1 MGLNKKQIKEL
12 IGNPEEISA
21 DEVKK
26 LASLI
31 KDYPYFQTARL
42 LYSKGLQNTESV
54 DFDTSLQL
62 TATYAADRKKLYA
75 LLYGENT
82 ETFVQPEPVEVK
94 PQEPVAEP
102 VSQEV
107 DEKLETVSEIQTVEE
122 PIVQQ
127 VEEVQQIAKEIVEET
142 KPESVPTENP
152 TAEEPVVQQV
162 DEVQQVA
169 EEVVEETKPES
180 VPTEIQ
186 TAEESVAQQVEG
198 VQQVVEEV
206 VEETKQESVPT
217 EIQTVEES
225 VTQQVEEVQQIAEE
239 VVEETKT
246 EVEETVGSAQSV
258 EVQES
263 TESPEEVDSF
273 VVNEIVETTEE
284 PEEKIEAVPVVEEPK
299 QEESPAEPVV
309 EVEKTAVPTVK
320 PIFSE
325 PIIKAVTEEGPKNES
340 LAERILRE
348 CRERKEREANK
359 QAEPV
364 AQVSEPEKEEKQ
376 SVAEDELLDVSFDSA
391 ATTESANNEQ
401 LEQSP
406 IVFEM
411 LEEEPTAS
419 KPEEKKEKH
428 DWFERSGGLKNTES
442 DINLIDKFILEN
454 PEMPRFDS
462 RSGENTKDLALECVP
477 EHECVTESMAKIYIK
492 QQLFNKAI
500 EIYEKLRLKYPE
512 KSVYFA
518 NRISEVQELK
528 K

>member
-54 DFDTSLQL
+54 DFDASLQL

-82 ETFVQPEPVEVK
+82 ETFVQPEPVEVR

-107 DEKLETVSEIQTVEE
+107 EEKSEAVSEIQTVEE
-122 PIVQQ
+122 PVAQQ
-127 VEEVQQIAKEIVEET
+127 VEEVQQVAEVIVEET
-142 KPESVPTENP
+142 KPESVPTEIP
-152 TAEEPVVQQV
+152 MVEEPVAQQV
-162 DEVQQVA
+162 EEVQRVT
-169 EEVVEETKPES
+169 EEIVEETKPES
-180 VPTEIQ
+180 VPETQ
-186 TAEESVAQQVEG
+186 TA
-198 VQQVVEEV
+198 
-206 VEETKQESVPT
+206 
-217 EIQTVEES
+217 EES
-225 VTQQVEEVQQIAEE
+225 VTQQVEEVQQAVEE
-239 VVEETKT
+239 IVEET
-246 EVEETVGSAQSV
+246 EIEETVASAQSV
-258 EVQES
+258 EIQES
-263 TESPEEVDSF
+263 TESSEEVDSF
-273 VVNEIVETTEE
+273 VVNEIAETTEQS
-284 PEEKIEAVPVVEEPK
+284 EEKIEVVPVVEEPK
-299 QEESPAEPVV
+299 QEESPAEPVA

-325 PIIKAVTEEGPKNES
+325 PIIKAVTEDGPKNES

-359 QAEPV
+359 QAQPV
-364 AQVSEPEKEEKQ
+364 AQVSEPQKEEKQ

-401 LEQSP
+401 SEQAP

-462 RSGENTKDLALECVP
+462 RLGENTKDLALECVP
-477 EHECVTESMAKIYIK
+477 EHECITESMAKIYI
-492 QQLFNKAI
+492 Q
-500 EIYEKLRLKYPE
+500 
-512 KSVYFA
+512 
-518 NRISEVQELK
+518 
-528 K
+528 

>member
-54 DFDTSLQL
+54 DFDASLQL

-94 PQEPVAEP
+94 PQEPIAEP

-107 DEKLETVSEIQTVEE
+107 EEKSEAVSETQMVEE
-122 PIVQQ
+122 PVTQQ
-127 VEEVQQIAKEIVEET
+127 VE
-142 KPESVPTENP
+142 
-152 TAEEPVVQQV
+152 
-162 DEVQQVA
+162 EVQQVA
-169 EEVVEETKPES
+169 EEVVEETKTES
-180 VPTEIQ
+180 VPTEIP
-186 TAEESVAQQVEG
+186 TVEEPVAQQVEE
-198 VQQVVEEV
+198 VQQIAEEI
-206 VEETKQESVPT
+206 VEETKTESVPT
-217 EIQTVEES
+217 ETPAVEES
-225 VTQQVEEVQQIAEE
+225 VTQQVEEVQQVAEE
-239 VVEETKT
+239 IVEETKT
-246 EVEETVGSAQSV
+246 EIEETVESAQSI

-263 TESPEEVDSF
+263 TESSEGVDSF
-273 VVNEIVETTEE
+273 VVNEIVETTEQS
-284 PEEKIEAVPVVEEPK
+284 EEKIEVVSVVEEPK
-299 QEESPAEPVV
+299 QEEFPAEPVV

-325 PIIKAVTEEGPKNES
+325 PIIKAVTEDGPKNES

-359 QAEPV
+359 QVQPV
-364 AQVSEPEKEEKQ
+364 SQVSEPQKEEKQ
-376 SVAEDELLDVSFDSA
+376 SVTEDELLDVSFDSA
-391 ATTESANNEQ
+391 ATTESANDEQ
-401 LEQSP
+401 SEQSP

-419 KPEEKKEKH
+419 EPEEKKEKH

-462 RSGENTKDLALECVP
+462 RLGENTKDLALECVP
-477 EHECVTESMAKIYIK
+477 EHECITESMAKIYIK
-492 QQLFNKAI
+492 QKLFNKAI

>member
-54 DFDTSLQL
+54 DFDASLQL

-94 PQEPVAEP
+94 PQEPIAEP

-107 DEKLETVSEIQTVEE
+107 EEKS
-122 PIVQQ
+122 
-127 VEEVQQIAKEIVEET
+127 
-142 KPESVPTENP
+142 ESV
-152 TAEEPVVQQV
+152 
-162 DEVQQVA
+162 
-169 EEVVEETKPES
+169 S
-180 VPTEIQ
+180 
-186 TAEESVAQQVEG
+186 
-198 VQQVVEEV
+198 
-206 VEETKQESVPT
+206 

-225 VTQQVEEVQQIAEE
+225 VTQQVEEVQQVAEE
-239 VVEETKT
+239 VVEETKPEPVPT
-246 EVEETVGSAQSV
+246 ENPAVEEPVTQQVEEVQQAAEEVVEETKPESVPTENPAVEEPVVQQVEEVQQVVEEIVEETKTEVKETVESVQSV

-263 TESPEEVDSF
+263 TESSEEVDSF
-273 VVNEIVETTEE
+273 IVNEIVETTEQ
-284 PEEKIEAVPVVEEPK
+284 PEEKIEAISVVEEPK
-299 QEESPAEPVV
+299 QEESPAESVV

-325 PIIKAVTEEGPKNES
+325 PIIKAVTEDGPKNES

-401 LEQSP
+401 SEQAP

-411 LEEEPTAS
+411 LEEEPTTS
-419 KPEEKKEKH
+419 KSEEKKEKH
-428 DWFERSGGLKNTES
+428 DWFERLGGLKNTES
-442 DINLIDKFILEN
+442 DLNLIDKFILEN
-454 PEMPRFDS
+454 PQMPKFDS
-462 RSGENTKDLALECVP
+462 QSGENTEDLALECVP
-477 EHECVTESMAKIYIK
+477 EHECITESMAKIYIK
-492 QQLFNKAI
+492 QKLFNKAI

>member
-54 DFDTSLQL
+54 DFDASLQL
-62 TATYAADRKKLYA
+62 TATYAADRKKLYV

-107 DEKLETVSEIQTVEE
+107 EEKSEAVSETQTVEE
-122 PIVQQ
+122 LVAQQ
-127 VEEVQQIAKEIVEET
+127 VE
-142 KPESVPTENP
+142 
-152 TAEEPVVQQV
+152 
-162 DEVQQVA
+162 EVQQVA
-169 EEVVEETKPES
+169 EEVVEETESES
-180 VPTEIQ
+180 VPTE
-186 TAEESVAQQVEG
+186 T
-198 VQQVVEEV
+198 
-206 VEETKQESVPT
+206 P
-217 EIQTVEES
+217 TVEEP
-225 VTQQVEEVQQIAEE
+225 VVQQVEEVQKVAEDF
-239 VVEETKT
+239 VEEIKT
-246 EVEETVGSAQSV
+246 EVEKTIEPAQPN
-258 EVQES
+258 EPQKS
-263 TESPEEVDSF
+263 TESSAEKEAF
-273 VVNEIVETTEE
+273 VETEIMETTEQ
-284 PEEKIEAVPVVEEPK
+284 PEEKNEAVPVVDEPK
-299 QEESPAEPVV
+299 QETVAAEPIA

-325 PIIKAVTEEGPKNES
+325 PIIKAVTEDAPKNES

-359 QAEPV
+359 QNEPV
-364 AQVSEPEKEEKQ
+364 AQVSNPEKEEKQ
-376 SVAEDELLDVSFDSA
+376 PLAEDELLDVSFDSA
-391 ATTESANNEQ
+391 ATQESGNDAQPEQ
-401 LEQSP
+401 APL
-406 IVFEM
+406 VFEM
-411 LEEEPTAS
+411 LDEELKVSNPVG
-419 KPEEKKEKH
+419 KNEKH
-428 DWFERSGGLKNTES
+428 DWFERSGGWKNTES
-442 DINLIDKFILEN
+442 DFNLIDKFILEN
-454 PEMPRFDS
+454 PKMPKFDAHLA
-462 RSGENTKDLALECVP
+462 ENTEDLALECVP
-477 EHECVTESMAKIYIK
+477 EQECVTESMAKIYIK

>member
-54 DFDTSLQL
+54 DFDASLQL
-62 TATYAADRKKLYA
+62 TATYAADRKKLYV

-82 ETFVQPEPVEVK
+82 ETFVHSESVEVK

-102 VSQEV
+102 VSQEAE
-107 DEKLETVSEIQTVEE
+107 EKSKAVSETQMVEE
-122 PIVQQ
+122 PVTQQ
-127 VEEVQQIAKEIVEET
+127 VE
-142 KPESVPTENP
+142 
-152 TAEEPVVQQV
+152 
-162 DEVQQVA
+162 EVQQVA
-169 EEVVEETKPES
+169 EEVVEETKTESVPIETPAVEESVIQQVKEVQRITEEIVEETKPES
-180 VPTEIQ
+180 VPETQ
-186 TAEESVAQQVEG
+186 TA
-198 VQQVVEEV
+198 
-206 VEETKQESVPT
+206 
-217 EIQTVEES
+217 EES
-225 VTQQVEEVQQIAEE
+225 VTQQVEEVQQAVEE
-239 VVEETKT
+239 IVEETKT
-246 EVEETVGSAQSV
+246 EIEETVASAQSV

-263 TESPEEVDSF
+263 TESSEEIDSF

-299 QEESPAEPVV
+299 QEESPAEPVA

-325 PIIKAVTEEGPKNES
+325 PIIKAVTEDGPKNES

-359 QAEPV
+359 QAQPV

-391 ATTESANNEQ
+391 ATTESADD
-401 LEQSP
+401 EQSEQAP

-411 LEEEPTAS
+411 FEEPTAS
-419 KPEEKKEKH
+419 KSEERKEKH
-428 DWFERSGGLKNTES
+428 DWFERSGGWKNTES
-442 DINLIDKFILEN
+442 DIDLIDKFILEN
-454 PEMPRFDS
+454 PKMPKYDS
-462 RSGENTKDLALECVP
+462 QLGENTEDLALGCVP
-477 EHECVTESMAKIYIK
+477 EHECITESMAKIYIK
-492 QQLFNKAI
+492 QKLFSKAI